1 MQIHSGSDYFVEPYD
16 RVNCAVGH
24 IPANTMREFVSW
36 DLEREHGDLG
46 LGSANDRKPPLS
58 MLGISLHQDRAGGAA
73 AHLVQHIVDRA
84 YGNVGMAKLRL
95 DLVHGAR
102 TLEPIEAVH
111 DRLPNNLLDTF
122 EAGINS
128 IEQQPDAWLRDLGL
142 LAIAAA
148 ARNFNGVPFE
158 SLEQWLSKASTQ
170 SSLAHVASR
179 SPEEI
184 VRAARGYLVQ
194 KHTYPIELTVYHPD
208 FYYYVAEDYNES
220 IFWKRS
226 QLPVN
231 GIVRAFTMG
240 PAVGKTKKQESQPGR
255 SVGIGRLRQSPRN
268 GNPNMPSGFALSRTS
283 TTSFLDRET
292 GYKN

>member
-1 MQIHSGSDYFVEPYD
+1 MNLSSAMLAKKRRTSARCGELFPCCRWYHFLAKNGVYLIIWFSSWKLCVRTLTAMQIHSGSDYFVEPYD

-95 DLVHGAR
+95 DLVHGSR

-142 LAIAAA
+142 L
-148 ARNFNGVPFE
+148 
-158 SLEQWLSKASTQ
+158 EQ
-170 SSLAHVASR
+170 
-179 SPEEI
+179 
-184 VRAARGYLVQ
+184 
-194 KHTYPIELTVYHPD
+194 
-208 FYYYVAEDYNES
+208 
-220 IFWKRS
+220 
-226 QLPVN
+226 
-231 GIVRAFTMG
+231 
-240 PAVGKTKKQESQPGR
+240 PA
-255 SVGIGRLRQSPRN
+255 PRN
-268 GNPNMPSGFALSRTS
+268 
-283 TTSFLDRET
+283 E
-292 GYKN
+292 